1 MISTSIIVERTEK
14 FATFTMDNGI
24 AVAVSLIPNENRRNW
39 FEFRTSNMRKGKLIA
54 TDGEDFLGD
63 DEELVRRTTEYF
75 NKYMIFKPGTISNSI
90 NDKIQWFLDARLPL
104 ITKKKSD
111 ETYMEC
117 FCYCLSHIKY
127 KKDIYNQKL
136 FSLED
141 IDKCIKNFRAG
152 YTKKHKSEDKNKS
165 K

>member
-1 MISTSIIVERTEK
+1 MISTSTKVERTKK

-24 AVAVSLIPNENRRNW
+24 AVAVSLIPTENRRNW
-39 FEFRTSNMRKGKLIA
+39 FEFITSNMRKGKLIVSES
-54 TDGEDFLGD
+54 EDFLCD

-104 ITKKKSD
+104 ITKKKVD
-111 ETYMEC
+111 EIYLDC
-117 FCYCLSHIKY
+117 LCYCLSHIQY

-141 IDKCIKNFRAG
+141 IDNCIKEFRAG
-152 YTKKHKSEDKNKS
+152 YNNKRKSEVKN
-165 K
+165 